1 MLYTQFMTVTVNT
14 LIRDIK
20 KTFVQISAGQPE
32 VHVLQRGGA
41 AQEPGEDDPRGLDG
55 RHHGA
60 LQVITGTGLPHSI

>member
-1 MLYTQFMTVTVNT
+1 MQVE
-14 LIRDIK
+14 IRILLK

-60 LQVITGTGLPHSI
+60 LQVITGTGSPHSI